1 MFILV
6 YRRSVELLKEEIRYL
21 RGEFIRHNIGFV
33 DYDYM
38 LEFPK
43 FNAKI
48 EFFTGDIRR
57 ISGLRPDYFYTD
69 DTETYYFI
77 RQSANKT
84 NGIQVNYPIDIVNII
99 LRLQK
104 KYEDEKELSDL
115 LEFMDVS
122 KDEFIN
128 AVNLYKLKKDINAKF
143 GIEISDD
150 WDTAVGQSARLKIA
164 YNSGYE
170 QGIKYERERT
180 IRILADIK
188 GGIKND

>member
-21 RGEFIRHNIGFV
+21 RGEFIRHNIGFI

-57 ISGLRPDYFYTD
+57 MSGLRPDYFYTD

-115 LEFMDVS
+115 LEFMGIS
-122 KDEFIN
+122 KQEFIN
-128 AVNLYKLKKDINAKF
+128 AVNLYKLKKDINAKL
-143 GIEISDD
+143 GIGISDD
-150 WDTAVGQSARLKIA
+150 WDTAAWQSAKLERSYKL
-164 YNSGYE
+164 GYE
-170 QGIKYERERT
+170 QGIKDERERT
-180 IRILADIK
+180 MNILDSIA